1 MAHYAK
7 VVDGIVDKVITADTS
22 FFNTFID
29 TSPGKWIQTSYNT
42 HGGVHTL
49 GETPLRKNYAGE
61 GYLYSREL
69 DAFYQPQPYSSWT
82 LNETTCLWE
91 TPVARPDDG
100 KHYDWD
106 EATTNWTEIE

>member
-91 TPVARPDDG
+91 APVAYPDDE
-100 KHYDWD
+100 KYYEWD